1 MVQLDRKYC
10 PWKGW
15 ETASGIVVWK
25 LGQDMWGWAGKGGFQ
40 QRQEDL
46 CLSQG
51 PLGHMVQFQKEQW
64 GCGLEPE
71 LGSGTWKME
80 AGRLVS
86 LKSSW
91 VTQWVLG
98 QPVLQSE
105 TIYKIKTK
113 PSEARGGGGGG
124 RQSWVVDGC
133 KDGGLGGSQLTGLVQ
148 SRLEGARS
156 PDIRG
161 QNRVL

>member
-1 MVQLDRKYC
+1 MVQPDRKYC

-15 ETASGIVVWK
+15 ETAGGLVVWK
-25 LGQDMWGWAGKGGFQ
+25 LGRDMWGWAGKGGFQ

-105 TIYKIKTK
+105 TIYKSKTK
-113 PSEARGGGGGG
+113 PSETGGWGWG
-124 RQSWVVDGC
+124 RKAELGC
-133 KDGGLGGSQLTGLVQ
+133 RWLQGWWLGRVPVH
-148 SRLEGARS
+148 RLGAEQAGRS
-156 PDIRG
+156 EVTDIRG
-161 QNRVL
+161 QNRVF